1 MDHLQQDID
10 SLELERGALRDKLKL
25 YGKKERPVGEAG
37 SPAGEAERRGPSRG
51 SAEGQE
57 PLHEE
62 VAVLRGQLER
72 ERGERRGLQRESFD
86 AALRALTPLPPPQ
99 PEPDQALHQLR
110 DKFAKFQFVS
120 PSVMI
125 PLVLNH
131 VKKTLVF
138 LIFSFIIHSI
148 AQAQNTGPARE
159 SRNHQV
165 QKMKLQVPCRQF
177 FVL

>member
-25 YGKKERPVGEAG
+25 YGKKERGSGEAG
-37 SPAGEAERRGPSRG
+37 SPATEAERRGPAR

-62 VAVLRGQLER
+62 LAVLRGQLER

-86 AALRALTPLPPPQ
+86 AALRALTPLPQTQ

-120 PSVMI
+120 QKSQ
-125 PLVLNH
+125 
-131 VKKTLVF
+131 
-138 LIFSFIIHSI
+138 SI
-148 AQAQNTGPARE
+148 MSQSCFN
-159 SRNHQV
+159 
-165 QKMKLQVPCRQF
+165 LCI
-177 FVL
+177 